1 MSLAHAQCPRCIS
14 STTWELM
21 ASPQNTYPVRACVTC
36 GIVCSGKNA
45 CLGEVTRL
53 AQSSIEPNN
62 PVDQFL
68 LNVCKSSSAW
78 HTKESCTEYSV
89 HMCVSCHHWL
99 HRRASKGKFIAPLS
113 ALHRFMRTLNVK
125 LILDSRV
132 IKRVVRGL
140 CSTFHLNNGQVL
152 MNGYWNT
159 FSPDEQN
166 TIAKLNAA
174 EAGDARHIFAQ
185 HFITQNANTFL
196 LSNKLQIEFLR
207 EHAVP
212 RLARYNSTKELY
224 TLDAYMKRVSQ
235 KTLHNSGERGENA
248 SETASSVNAA

>member
-1 MSLAHAQCPRCIS
+1 
-14 STTWELM
+14 
-21 ASPQNTYPVRACVTC
+21 
-36 GIVCSGKNA
+36 
-45 CLGEVTRL
+45 
-53 AQSSIEPNN
+53 
-62 PVDQFL
+62 
-68 LNVCKSSSAW
+68 
-78 HTKESCTEYSV
+78 
-89 HMCVSCHHWL
+89 
-99 HRRASKGKFIAPLS
+99 
-113 ALHRFMRTLNVK
+113 MRTLNVK

-132 IKRVVRGL
+132 IKRVARGL

-152 MNGYWNT
+152 INGYWNT

-166 TIAKLNAA
+166 TITKLNAA

-224 TLDAYMKRVSQ
+224 TLDAYIKKVSQ
-235 KTLHNSGERGENA
+235 KTLHNSGEPSEDA
-248 SETASSVNAA
+248 SKAASSLGVA